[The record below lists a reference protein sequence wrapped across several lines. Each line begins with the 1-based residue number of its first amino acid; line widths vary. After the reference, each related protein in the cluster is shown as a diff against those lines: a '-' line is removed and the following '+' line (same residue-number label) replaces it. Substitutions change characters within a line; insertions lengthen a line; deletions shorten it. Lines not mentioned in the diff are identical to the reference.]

1 MDNTWSE
8 KHTWDLNTGEPKKK
22 ERKNQISIRYMCMIY
37 HIKTPTVNDYEVK
50 KTISY
55 QGTSVNKKNLSSSW
69 STLSTECIWQFTC
82 SFIIQLFRFHTQFLH
97 HHTQL
102 NTWLAFTTIYQMEDQ
117 SKTEIQTKIQQYGFF
132 FFPFG
137 KPPLKM
143 EAFIVYLPLYP
154 FWYLYCK

>member
-8 KHTWDLNTGEPKKK
+8 KHTWDLNTGEPKKRNIK
-22 ERKNQISIRYMCMIY
+22 INFPSDICAWYIILKNPQWTIMRWKNYIISRNIC
-37 HIKTPTVNDYEVK
+37 K
-50 KTISY
+50 
-55 QGTSVNKKNLSSSW
+55 QKKNLSSSW

-102 NTWLAFTTIYQMEDQ
+102 NTWLAFTIIYQMEDQ